1 MPFNHHRHEV
11 STILSQIC
19 ASFRKSAQPCLLLC
33 HPSGRKSHSASDAAT
48 ACSREAFQ
56 GERIG
61 GGQKGG
67 DEVLRGAN
75 VELNRLGNAG
85 QLKEVVQML
94 DLMENRGIQAY
105 KRTYSTLLQVS
116 ALLWIWTLNH
126 KV

>member
-1 MPFNHHRHEV
+1 V
-11 STILSQIC
+11 STILSKIC
-19 ASFRKSAQPCLLLC
+19 ASFRKPAQPSLLLC
-33 HPSGRKSHSASDAAT
+33 HLSGRNSHSSSDAAT
-48 ACSREAFQ
+48 ACSREAFH

-67 DEVLRGAN
+67 GEDLRGAN

-94 DLMENRGIQAY
+94 DLMEHRGIRAY

-116 ALLWIWTLNH
+116 ALLWIWTSNH
-126 KV
+126 KI